1 MAEEILDGRAH
12 SIEIDALRWGRFAGS
27 GRETAEYN
35 VV

>member
-12 SIEIDALRWGRFAGS
+12 SVDVDALRYNRFQKKHGV
-27 GRETAEYN
+27 AEYN